1 MTTSRKR
8 RIAGAI
14 IAAFIGLSGVGAVT
28 AAAASAHVTASAP
41 DSYYNG

>member
-14 IAAFIGLSGVGAVT
+14 IGLSGVGAVT
-28 AAAASAHVTASAP
+28 AAAASAHVTSAP
-41 DSYYNG
+41 DSFYNG